1 MVRTLSVLG
10 LLVSLVSLVSLRAA
24 PAMAQDDA
32 LDDIPIASQRP
43 TSGEASLLSGR
54 TLGVG
59 EVMVAAAAGWPWIWA
74 QVELAL
80 TSSFNLGIRPALIY
94 GSPFMALEP
103 GVGGELAVP
112 MRIHLYGEGDLDLAA
127 FITPAFAIGE
137 AAATA
142 GEGGTVLA
150 GDLGIGSRLELGARL
165 GFRAMEGLTLLVG
178 AGGHVGFVY
187 AEAADRFVLV
197 HPGHDATRVYEYDV
211 STESWQTRAFDGPA
225 LRSEPAFGYY
235 DPRFGVVVMQPRRG
249 SRVWVYR
256 P

>member
-10 LLVSLVSLVSLRAA
+10 LLVSLVSLMSLRAA

-178 AGGHVGFVY
+178 AGGDVGFVY
-187 AEAADRFVLV
+187 AEAAGAAEVIGAAFLQAGIEGLISRDTMLFALIDGGIGFAPSRGAGFPLF
-197 HPGHDATRVYEYDV
+197 R
-211 STESWQTRAFDGPA
+211 ESVPPL
-225 LRSEPAFGYY
+225 LRISL
-235 DPRFGVVVMQPRRG
+235 GVA
-249 SRVWVYR
+249 YLL
-256 P
+256 